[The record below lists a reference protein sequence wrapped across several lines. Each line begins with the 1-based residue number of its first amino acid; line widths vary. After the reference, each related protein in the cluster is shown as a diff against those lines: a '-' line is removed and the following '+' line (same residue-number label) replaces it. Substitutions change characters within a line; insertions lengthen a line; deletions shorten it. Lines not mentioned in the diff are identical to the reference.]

1 MFQLMIKLILV
12 SFYALLTACSPNGHL
27 TENLEPKGK
36 AFFDPHN
43 RTMLGHKLY
52 EKMDTIANDSNY
64 TFLKKE
70 FDVIYYTVKNK
81 MNDPRLLS
89 FIVSVRNDKVY
100 SIESRYEYPNFSSCN
115 DAVQKIYDETK
126 DSFPLEKRENV
137 SDKGY
142 TFDGISKNF
151 IFVTA
156 CTDLLEPD
164 KIIHSSIYTR

>member
-1 MFQLMIKLILV
+1 MLELMIKLVLV
-12 SFYALLTACSPNGHL
+12 SFYAIFTGCSPNGHL
-27 TENLEPKGK
+27 TENLEPQGK
-36 AFFDPHN
+36 SFFDPEN
-43 RTMLGHKLY
+43 RTLLGHKLY
-52 EKMDTIANDSNY
+52 DKMDNIANDTNY

-70 FDVIYYTVKNK
+70 FDVTYYTVKNK
-81 MNDPRLLS
+81 NNDPRLLS

-100 SIESRYEYPNFSSCN
+100 SIETRYLYPHFSSCN
-115 DAVQKIYDETK
+115 DAAQKIYDETK
-126 DSFPLEKRENV
+126 DSFPLEKRENI

-156 CTDLLEPD
+156 CTDLLETD